1 MLQKLD
7 IVTLGLLRQGPHT
20 GYDVRKWLDRYGW
33 ALGYTAQTS
42 QIYRQLGR
50 LVERGWAA
58 STPDPRGSG
67 PDAKLYALAEDGRAA
82 FEAWVDSPYEPVE
95 RPMDPDFQVRM
106 YFSRHRGPS
115 TLLELVRT
123 ELRFRR
129 AQHDRRVPVD
139 AGLSGVDRG
148 TGASTGADSGY
159 TGDAAWALEASLLL
173 ESRGRLLAATLIAWL
188 ESAEDRLAHLVAAF
202 PAPAPSPDPLPD
214 PASRKAGT

>member
-7 IVTLGLLRQGPHT
+7 IITLGLLRQGPHT

-50 LVERGWAA
+50 TVERGWAG

-67 PDAKLYALAEDGRAA
+67 PDAKLYALTEDGSAA

-106 YFSRHRGPS
+106 YFSRHRGPA

-129 AQHDRRVPVD
+129 AQHDRRLPFD
-139 AGLSGVDRG
+139 AGAGAG
-148 TGASTGADSGY
+148 TDPHASAD
-159 TGDAAWALEASLLL
+159 DAWALEAHLLL

-188 ESAEDRLAHLVAAF
+188 ESAEDRLAHLAAAS
-202 PAPAPSPDPLPD
+202 PVSPSTLVGPPSAGPLPD
-214 PASRKAGT
+214 PAPREAGT